1 MPPLRVA
8 MPHRVWVA
16 MTPVAD
22 TNVLARFIIGD
33 DEAQEAAAIRVFEKP
48 KVIIPTIVFCE
59 LAWVMRYSYRRTDSE
74 IASAIRGVLK
84 MKNVVVQSGEVQ
96 AGLQMLDAGGD
107 FADAA
112 IAHTGSGMAKGGAVF
127 TSFDKK
133 AVRKLSALGFAATT
147 PVRAPSN
154 DSPNSGGSGETE
166 EE

>member
-1 MPPLRVA
+1 MPPLRAA
-8 MPHRVWVA
+8 MPHRVWAA
-16 MTPVAD
+16 MTPVVD

-48 KVIIPTIVFCE
+48 LVIIPTIVFCE
-59 LAWVMRYSYRRTDSE
+59 LAWVMRYSYQRPSSD
-74 IASAIRGVLK
+74 IASAIRGILK
-84 MKNVVVQSGEVQ
+84 MKNVVVRAGEVQ

-133 AVRKLSALGFAATT
+133 AVRKLSALGFAAIT
-147 PVRAPSN
+147 PVQTPSS
-154 DSPNSGGSGETE
+154 DGAGGSAETGEE
-166 EE
+166 